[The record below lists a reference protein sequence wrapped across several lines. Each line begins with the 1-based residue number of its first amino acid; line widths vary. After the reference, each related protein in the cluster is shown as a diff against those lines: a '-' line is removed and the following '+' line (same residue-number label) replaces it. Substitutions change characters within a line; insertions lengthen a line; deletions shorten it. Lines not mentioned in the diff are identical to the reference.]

1 MVATS
6 PPAVEEQPEKAEQ
19 PAAAQPEATPERR
32 IRLSSFTLD
41 DAFARVGA
49 GAGALAFDWL
59 LYERVLPF
67 SGALGFWLGWYVLFL
82 IGYAA
87 IAGMLWGRRVV
98 SDRLATV
105 VFVTAG
111 LYVLAVILDQIGYT
125 IFRGEPALRH
135 LNFFTHDMAGVGP
148 SDPLTKGGAYHAIIG
163 SLEQLG
169 IATAISVPL
178 SLITALYLAEIGG
191 ALARPVRTI
200 VEAMTALPDIIAG
213 LVIYASFI
221 LVFHLPHSGLAVSLS
236 LTIMMIPYVTR
247 SAEVMLRLVPDNLRE
262 ASYALGASQWRT
274 VVNVVL
280 PTARS
285 GLTTAIVLGM
295 ARAVGET
302 APVLIVSGW
311 TDYTHWNPTS
321 GNQNSLPLYIWVL
334 NKYPQQVYHDRSW
347 GAGLVLIVI
356 VLILFTIARVF
367 GGRNPGELTRR
378 QRRRIA
384 RDMRGK
390 SQ

>member
-6 PPAVEEQPEKAEQ
+6 PPAVEQESEHPPTASQP
-19 PAAAQPEATPERR
+19 PAPVDEERR
-32 IRLSSFTLD
+32 IRLRTFTMD
-41 DAFARVGA
+41 DAFALVGA
-49 GAGALAFDWL
+49 AGSALAFDWL

-67 SGALGFWLGWYVLFL
+67 SGALGFWLLWYTLFL
-82 IGYAA
+82 VAYATLA
-87 IAGMLWGRRVV
+87 SMLWGRRIV
-98 SDRLATV
+98 SDKIATV
-105 VFVTAG
+105 VFASAG
-111 LYVLAVILDQIGYT
+111 VYVLAVILDQIGYAV
-125 IFRGEPALRH
+125 FRGGPALRH
-135 LNFFTHDMAGVGP
+135 LNFFAHDMSGTGP
-148 SDPLTKGGAYHAIIG
+148 LSPLTSGGVYHAVIG

-169 IATAISVPL
+169 LATVISVPL
-178 SLITALYLAEIGG
+178 SLLTALYLAEIGG
-191 ALARPVRTI
+191 PLARPVRSI

-221 LVFHLPHSGLAVSLS
+221 LVLGYQFSGIAVSLA

-247 SAEVMLRLVPDNLRE
+247 SAEVMLRLVPNNLRE

-274 VVNVVL
+274 TLSVVL

-285 GLTTAIVLGM
+285 GLTTAVVLGM

-302 APVLIVSGW
+302 APVLIVGGY
-311 TDYTHWNPTS
+311 TDYTNWNPFS
-321 GNQNSLPLYIWVL
+321 AHQNSLPLFIWVL
-334 NKYPQQVYHDRSW
+334 VKQPEANSVSRAW
-347 GAGLVLIVI
+347 GAALVLIVM

-367 GGRNPGELTRR
+367 GGGTPGELTRR

-384 RDMRGK
+384 RDMRGT

>member
-6 PPAVEEQPEKAEQ
+6 QPLVEERPGQDE
-19 PAAAQPEATPERR
+19 PAPEAPPEAKPERR
-32 IRLSSFTLD
+32 IRLRTFTAE
-41 DAFARVGA
+41 DAFALVGA
-49 GAGALAFDWL
+49 AVGALALDWL

-67 SGALGFWLGWYVLFL
+67 SGALGFWLIWYVLFL
-82 IGYAA
+82 VGYATITA
-87 IAGMLWGRRVV
+87 MLWGRRVV

-105 VFVTAG
+105 VLITAG
-111 LYVLAVILDQIGYT
+111 LYVLAVILDQIGYAM
-125 IFRGEPALRH
+125 FRGEPALRH
-135 LNFFTHDMAGVGP
+135 LNFFTHDMVGVGP
-148 SDPLTKGGAYHAIIG
+148 TDPLTRGGAYHAIVG

-178 SLITALYLAEIGG
+178 SLLAALFLAEIGG
-191 ALARPVRTI
+191 PLARPVRVV

-221 LVFHLPHSGLAVSLS
+221 LIFGFQSSGFAVSLA

-247 SAEVMLRLVPDNLRE
+247 SAEVMIRLVPHNLRE

-285 GLTTAIVLGM
+285 GLTTAVVLGM

-311 TDYTHWNPTS
+311 TDYTNYNPFH
-321 GNQNSLPLYIWVL
+321 GHQNSLPLYIWVFI
-334 NKYPQQVYHDRSW
+334 KYPQGVYHDRAW
-347 GAGLVLIVI
+347 GAGLVLIAI
-356 VLILFTIARVF
+356 VLILFTIARVI
-367 GGRNPGELTRR
+367 GGRDPGELTRR

-384 RDMRGK
+384 RDMEGTP
-390 SQ
+390 Q